1 MVSSI
6 KRLNLKPQVRN
17 AVGPVLLAVSA
28 LCASTAFAQDFY
40 IAGAAGLNNPQD
52 STNSGQLRSSFT
64 TQSVPGFASSQLAAG
79 TPFSWSTD
87 FSDGETYSLAFGY
100 SFELFR
106 VELAM
111 HRTSNKVDKHSEFSL
126 ANIDISRANVG
137 ILGTGFSGSSVEGFT
152 TDGRMEST
160 SVMLNAY
167 YDFDWEGDIDPY
179 VGIGIGN
186 AEEEVVFSSL
196 NGNFLKG
203 KENDLAWQLIA
214 GFQYQVDNSVSFF
227 GQYRYFQASD
237 PDFNTSLF
245 PGTVGVEHQFQA
257 FEFGLRFSF
266 QIN

>member
-6 KRLNLKPQVRN
+6 VQLNLKPQVRI
-17 AVGPVLLAVSA
+17 AAGAVLLAVSA
-28 LCASTAFAQDFY
+28 LSASTALGQDFY
-40 IAGAAGLNNPQD
+40 ISGTVGLNNPQD
-52 STNSGQLRSSFT
+52 STNSGQLSSSFT
-64 TQSVPGFASSQLAAG
+64 TQSVPGFAGSTLPAG
-79 TPFSWSTD
+79 SPFSLNTD
-87 FSDGETYSLAFGY
+87 FSNGETYSLAFGY

-106 VELAM
+106 VELALQ
-111 HRTSNKVDKHSEFSL
+111 RTSNKVDKHTEFSL
-126 ANIDISRANVG
+126 NNVDISRANVG

-196 NGNFLKG
+196 SGNFING
-203 KENDLAWQLIA
+203 QENDFAWQLIA
-214 GFQYQVDNSVSFF
+214 GFQYRVDDAVSFF

-237 PDFNTSLF
+237 PDFSTSLF
-245 PGTVGVEHQFQA
+245 PGAVGVEHQFQA

-266 QIN
+266 